1 MASSDFTNV
10 LVKDSR
16 LAAITDS
23 LTYAVQSGASS
34 NTYQSFPAVSSSN
47 SQLSFQV
54 QVPSEN
60 VVVSREVMLR
70 ATLNFTMEYTPGVA
84 KGFAP
89 NLCADTALSPFP
101 LNQLFVTATAQI
113 NNTSVSSNIQDILP
127 IILQLTDQREVS
139 CYNATTPALLDTF
152 YARFPDTLTG
162 FHGTSSY
169 NRNAGTNPRTGEAH
183 QTEALLLP
191 NINSPLAGYSNQS
204 LDSPY
209 QPRGSFH
216 LKVVSMK
223 RTDSANANAANE
235 AVTATDSEK
244 FWIAF
249 EAEVCEPIIGLSPF
263 IYGDNQFNKAGLV
276 GVNSMNFV
284 FNIDSTL
291 SRLMGTAIGGSTTTT
306 DAKRKILSP
315 GWSTNTG
322 ATASTQ
328 LFAKAELLLNFL
340 SSQPT
345 DLIPARNVVPYMDLP
360 RYITQKGASAIA
372 AATENAAGATGA
384 AGLIPT
390 RVNNIVSNSIQ
401 LSQLPDYFIIA
412 VRPSRTS
419 TGGGVFNNS
428 SGCAQVNAPHFLAIR
443 SISVNLNNT
452 SGLLSS
458 ATPQDLYRISV
469 KNHSKQTWSQFN
481 GHAIVGAGQRGI
493 DTAVS
498 IIPARLGFK
507 DVPTTGSILVLN
519 PAMDLSLPDYL
530 SSGSLGAFNF
540 QFTLTIDSYLD
551 YIADA
556 EIVVICANSGIFTTI
571 AGSSNIY
578 TGILTKSMVLDAKK
592 EGAQDAIQSAQYT
605 RLVGGQMGNNAEA
618 KDVPLVKEFAKMA
631 MKKRGM
637 GVTGGG
643 TTGGGYTGGKFSHL
657 IH

>member
-1 MASSDFTNV
+1 MATSDFNNV

-16 LAAITDS
+16 LGSITDS

-34 NTYQSFPAVSSSN
+34 NTYQAFPAVSLSN
-47 SQLSFQV
+47 NQLSFQV

-70 ATLNFTMEYTPGVA
+70 ATLNWTMEYSPQVDL
-84 KGFAP
+84 GFAP

-101 LNQLFVTATAQI
+101 LNQLFTTATAQI

-127 IILQLTDQREVS
+127 ILLQLTDQKQVS
-139 CYNATTPALLDTF
+139 TYNDTTPTLIDTF
-152 YARFPDTLTG
+152 YGHYPDTLTA
-162 FHGTSSY
+162 FNDVYAFDSAT
-169 NRNAGTNPRTGEAH
+169 RTGKLPTTA
-183 QTEALLLP
+183 ALVVP
-191 NINSPLAGYSNQS
+191 NNNSPLAGYSNQS
-204 LDSPY
+204 LDTPY
-209 QPRGSFH
+209 VPRGSYR

-223 RTDSANANAANE
+223 RTDSANANSANA
-235 AVTATDSEK
+235 AVTNSATAK

-249 EAEVCEPIIGLSPF
+249 EAEICEPILGLSPF
-263 IYGDNQFNKAGLV
+263 IYGDNPYNKAGLV

-291 SRLMGTAIGGSTTTT
+291 SRLMGTAIGGTT
-306 DAKRKILSP
+306 DATADTKAKKLTA
-315 GWSTNTG
+315 GWNTNTG
-322 ATASTQ
+322 ATANTA

-360 RYITQKGASAIA
+360 RYITQAAGTIA
-372 AATENAAGATGA
+372 AATTASAGAEGA
-384 AGLIPT
+384 AGLIPPAVKRLT
-390 RVNNIVSNSIQ
+390 SNSIQ

-412 VRPSRTS
+412 VRPSK
-419 TGGGVFNNS
+419 TGMGVFNNT
-428 SGCAQVNAPHFLAIR
+428 SGAAQVNAPHFMPVTG
-443 SISVNLNNT
+443 ISVNLNNT

-458 ATPQDLYRISV
+458 ATQQDLFRISV
-469 KNHSKQTWSQFN
+469 KNGSQQRFESFQ
-481 GHAIVGAGQRGI
+481 GHAYVAAGSRGADGTTIV
-493 DTAVS
+493 
-498 IIPARLGFK
+498 PARLGFK
-507 DVPTTGSILVLN
+507 DVPTIGSVIVLN

-540 QFTLTIDSYLD
+540 QFQIDVTSYLN
-551 YIADA
+551 YEASM

-592 EGAQDAIQSAQYT
+592 EGAETPIMSSQYT
-605 RLVGGQMGNNAEA
+605 RLVGGQMGNNSEA
-618 KDVPLVKEFAKMA
+618 KEVPLAKEFMKIV
-631 MKKRGM
+631 MKKKGSGM
-637 GVTGGG
+637 SGGG
-643 TTGGGYTGGKFSHL
+643 MSGGRDGKFSHL